1 MNPSLALLIC
11 AIGIAGLFF
20 LDRDKSMRTSTALWL
35 PVLWLGIVGS
45 RSASAWLG
53 ISPPMTDP
61 SQLLEG
67 SPFDRLVY
75 EILLGLG
82 VLVLFHRGRRLAPF
96 LKGSWAVILYF
107 AYCLVSVLWS
117 DFADVSFRRWIKAI
131 GDLVMVLIVVTDAQP
146 LEAFKRLISRLGFL
160 LLPTSVL
167 LIKYFGDL
175 GRGYDPGG
183 APMNTGVTTN
193 KNTLGV
199 ITMVITLGVVWNLLR
214 LLRAKDLENRGRHL
228 LAQATL
234 LTFGIAVLFL
244 AHSATSLACFTLGA
258 GLLFATSLP
267 SMGRRPGRIHALV
280 GTVFI
285 AGGLATLLG
294 GDARVVHA
302 LGRQTDFTGRTEI
315 WKAVMFA
322 VSNPLL
328 GTGFESFWLGPR
340 LNVVWSHLSEY
351 MHVNEAHNGYLE
363 VYLNLGIIGVG
374 LIALI
379 FVKAYRDAVA
389 VFRQDLPAGS
399 LWLAYIF
406 AAAFYSITEAG
417 FRSLAP
423 MWIFLL
429 LAAAAAG
436 GTARSITRVQPEP
449 VTLKRTVPTTR
460 LRYAA
465 RMQR

>member
-1 MNPSLALLIC
+1 
-11 AIGIAGLFF
+11 
-20 LDRDKSMRTSTALWL
+20 
-35 PVLWLGIVGS
+35 
-45 RSASAWLG
+45 
-53 ISPPMTDP
+53 
-61 SQLLEG
+61 
-67 SPFDRLVY
+67 
-75 EILLGLG
+75 
-82 VLVLFHRGRRLAPF
+82 
-96 LKGSWAVILYF
+96 
-107 AYCLVSVLWS
+107 VSVLWS

-449 VTLKRTVPTTR
+449 VTLKRTLPTTR

>member
-1 MNPSLALLIC
+1 
-11 AIGIAGLFF
+11 
-20 LDRDKSMRTSTALWL
+20 
-35 PVLWLGIVGS
+35 
-45 RSASAWLG
+45 
-53 ISPPMTDP
+53 
-61 SQLLEG
+61 LEG

-82 VLVLFHRGRRLAPF
+82 LLVLFHRGRRISPF
-96 LKGSWAVILYF
+96 LKGSSAVILYF

-117 DFADVSFRRWIKAI
+117 DFADVSFKRWIKAI
-131 GDLVMVLIVVTDAQP
+131 GDLVMMLIVVTDAQP

-160 LLPTSVL
+160 LLPSSVL

-175 GRGYDPGG
+175 GRGYDPSG
-183 APMNTGVTTN
+183 APINTGVTTN
-193 KNTLGV
+193 KNSLGV
-199 ITMVITLGVVWNLLR
+199 ITMVITLGAVWNFLR
-214 LLRAKDLENRGRHL
+214 LLRAKDQENRGRHL

-234 LTFGIAVLFL
+234 LAFGIAVLFL

-267 SMGRRPGRIHALV
+267 SMGRRPGRVHALV
-280 GTVFI
+280 ATIFV
-285 AGGLATLLG
+285 ADGLVMLLG
-294 GDARVVHA
+294 VDARVVHA

-389 VFRQDLPAGS
+389 VFRQDPPAGS

-406 AAAFYSITEAG
+406 AAVFYSITEAG

-429 LAAAAAG
+429 LAAVAAG
-436 GTARSITRVQPEP
+436 GTARSITGVQPEP
-449 VTLKRTVPTTR
+449 VTLKRTLPTTR

-465 RMQR
+465 RIQP